1 MIYCANN
8 NTLYMQAKDA
18 CDDLGISE
26 SYMSKHLSGQRKTAR
41 SYVLT
46 EVSDTSSEAIQSV
59 RAWLLYSVYKIVL
72 NVSDV
77 PVLYMRGEK
86 NENQKISSDMGSRSD
101 DKGAPGVLR

>member
-41 SYVLT
+41 SYILT
-46 EVSDTSSEAIQSV
+46 EVTDTSSEAIQSV

-72 NVSDV
+72 NVSDE
-77 PVLYMRGEK
+77 PIIYMRGDK
-86 NENQKISSDMGSRSD
+86 IENKKIPADLGSCSN
-101 DKGAPGVLR
+101 DKGAARVLR